1 MDTMPTKSS
10 CVDEIEDFMTAK
22 INFEFAKHEKEE
34 HKMRQE
40 HLPELGRDVQVTR
53 GALHQ
58 CLLDLAGKK

>member
-1 MDTMPTKSS
+1 MDTVPTKSS
-10 CVDEIEDFMTAK
+10 CIGEIEDFITAK
-22 INFEFAKHEKEE
+22 INFESAKHEKEE

-58 CLLDLAGKK
+58 CLLDIAGKK